1 MASSPGAIHF
11 FLSYFEIS
19 FIKRLLLSK
28 PGVSLLHHCT
38 KSFNSFPSSFSSSLL
53 PHFRPKGQ
61 ASVPWEALKLA
72 ECWGE
77 DSSNSSNRFRHH
89 IICVQWIWQNP
100 FLAHLL
106 AEINLYRVF
115 VRDVW
120 TRHAQEGPNEIRI
133 YLKFREVSSH
143 FFNGCFRTLALLIF
157 LVFNLKFKTFNS
169 QLKIITSFHSAFQLC
184 SQKRLMPQ
192 QRKPQNSFKVS
203 AYVGW
208 ETEAQREDHTDMMWQ
223 GQK

>member
-1 MASSPGAIHF
+1 MPFI
-11 FLSYFEIS
+11 IS
-19 FIKRLLLSK
+19 FLPTLKSFSWRDFCYPNQESLCYTTAQNLSI
-28 PGVSLLHHCT
+28 VSL
-38 KSFNSFPSSFSSSLL
+38 FFPSSLP

-77 DSSNSSNRFRHH
+77 DSSNSSNRFRRH
-89 IICVQWIWQNP
+89 IICVRWIWQNP
-100 FLAHLL
+100 FLARLL
-106 AEINLYRVF
+106 AEIKLYRVL

-120 TRHAQEGPNEIRI
+120 TRHAQKGPNEIRI

-143 FFNGCFRTLALLIF
+143 FFNGCFRTLTLLIF

-192 QRKPQNSFKVS
+192 WKKPQNSYKVN

-208 ETEAQREDHTDMMWQ
+208 ETEAQREDHTDTMWQ